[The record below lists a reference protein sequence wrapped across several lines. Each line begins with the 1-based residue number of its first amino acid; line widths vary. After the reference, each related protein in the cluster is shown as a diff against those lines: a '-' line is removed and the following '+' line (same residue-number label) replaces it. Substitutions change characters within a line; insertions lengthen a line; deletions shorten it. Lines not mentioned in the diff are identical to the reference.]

1 MFRGSQVRWNLCRL
15 GDVPLRTMDDK
26 TLALWRQIE
35 GARRAGKPQPSEPA
49 TPAKAPEREAAA
61 N

>member
-1 MFRGSQVRWNLCRL
+1 
-15 GDVPLRTMDDK
+15 MDDK

-35 GARRAGKPQPSEPA
+35 GARRAGKPQPSERP